1 VRLWRSIAEIL
12 PPCVLDPSHAPC
24 SASAR
29 SDTSAASTL
38 TAIERR
44 GSDTSDFTSD
54 RRISL
59 GWLAVED
66 ALAASVSE
74 LTESDF

>member
-1 VRLWRSIAEIL
+1 MFA
-12 PPCVLDPSHAPC
+12 C
-24 SASAR
+24 
-29 SDTSAASTL
+29 SDTSAAPTVDAL
-38 TAIERR
+38 ERR
-44 GSDTSDFTSD
+44 DSDTSSGDRD

>member
-1 VRLWRSIAEIL
+1 LNAN
-12 PPCVLDPSHAPC
+12 
-24 SASAR
+24 
-29 SDTSAASTL
+29 
-38 TAIERR
+38 ERR